1 MVGVG
6 SPCDAL
12 VESDP
17 VLMPGITTTTG
28 QRAVVM
34 EDHKPTPIKCL
45 TLTRAPCAPRW
56 RVKLHKDD
64 GKECD
69 RDARNAWQQSMLL
82 SNRNRQTLKVKE
94 DVIRAGYIFSEYVRS
109 ALPYIETVTQTRSGY
124 EGVLIDKERILGLEV
139 RLLPFVSP
147 CI

>member
-1 MVGVG
+1 M
-6 SPCDAL
+6 L

-28 QRAVVM
+28 QRAVMM

-64 GKECD
+64 GKSAIVTRGT
-69 RDARNAWQQSMLL
+69 RDSSRCYSRMGTSRL
-82 SNRNRQTLKVKE
+82 SR
-94 DVIRAGYIFSEYVRS
+94 
-109 ALPYIETVTQTRSGY
+109 
-124 EGVLIDKERILGLEV
+124 
-139 RLLPFVSP
+139 
-147 CI
+147 